1 MSLPA
6 RLLLSKGIVFP
17 MRTLLFAAAM
27 LVSATAFAQIVTPP
41 QSNSNTAKF
50 LSTPGAVFV
59 TDAKNLGNFKV
70 NNLSLFGN
78 DPGRDVSMSVTA
90 VVVWDYVS
98 PDRKLK
104 AIRFRAT
111 GFYEGFVLDVF
122 IDNDELADLQKY
134 FGIFDQEAAQFK
146 PSKDYWRRVAF
157 ESRGGLTFALEAYDD
172 KRDLRVGVFDRSIYM
187 LSKDREKMKNIL
199 TAGAKWL
206 DEYQQPVSVLI
217 RS

>member
-1 MSLPA
+1 MKT
-6 RLLLSKGIVFP
+6 LLL
-17 MRTLLFAAAM
+17 AATM
-27 LVSATAFAQIVTPP
+27 LVSATTLAQLVTPP
-41 QSNSNTAKF
+41 ESKSNTAKF
-50 LSTPGAVFV
+50 LSTPGTVFV

-78 DPGRDVSMSVTA
+78 DPSRDVSMSVTA
-90 VVVWDYVS
+90 VVVWDYTS
-98 PDRKLK
+98 PEKKLK

-122 IDNDELADLQKY
+122 IDNDELADLQKF
-134 FGIFDQEAAQFK
+134 FGILDQEAAQFK

-187 LSKDREKMKNIL
+187 LSKDREKMKAML

-206 DEYQQPVSVLI
+206 EEYPQQASLLA

>member
-1 MSLPA
+1 MKAFLIA
-6 RLLLSKGIVFP
+6 VALL
-17 MRTLLFAAAM
+17 A
-27 LVSATAFAQIVTPP
+27 SATTFAQLVTPP
-41 QSNSNTAKF
+41 ESKSNTAKF
-50 LSTPGAVFV
+50 LSTPRTVFV

-78 DPGRDVSMSVTA
+78 DPSRDVSMSVTA
-90 VVVWDYVS
+90 VVVWDYTS
-98 PDRKLK
+98 PEKKLK

-122 IDNDELADLQKY
+122 IDSDELADLQKF

-187 LSKDREKMKNIL
+187 LSKDREKMKAML
-199 TAGAKWL
+199 ATGAKWL
-206 DEYQQPVSVLI
+206 EDYPQQASLLA